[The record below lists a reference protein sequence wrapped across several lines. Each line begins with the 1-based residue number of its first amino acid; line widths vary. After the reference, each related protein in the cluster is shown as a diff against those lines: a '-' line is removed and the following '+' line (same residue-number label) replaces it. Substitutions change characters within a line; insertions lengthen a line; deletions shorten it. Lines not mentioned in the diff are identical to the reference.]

1 MHLRIGVFITITTGG
16 IIEYNR
22 VCDKTIEYID
32 QIPYFIYDKL
42 FNWKNVYHVGVWLS
56 QVCNSKYLINNVL
69 HSNLTTKYSSCIPYC
84 DTQ

>member
-42 FNWKNVYHVGVWLS
+42 FNWKNVYHVGV
-56 QVCNSKYLINNVL
+56 
-69 HSNLTTKYSSCIPYC
+69 
-84 DTQ
+84 